1 MGEARRHSGSGGVGG
16 QGQGVPP
23 IPSDHAAG
31 RPPAGWVVCGVDG
44 SQHAADASWA
54 AARAAARLGLGLQ
67 LVRAFDWPPGGIPGL
82 PAGDLG
88 RVVARR
94 SALGE
99 LFRLVDSVAAV
110 HPATA
115 AAGALTDGT
124 ALDVLTAATATAA
137 LTVVGA
143 QGQSAPGG
151 PRAGSVALGIT
162 RTTLC
167 PVLVHRAAVS
177 AAGELGGVAVSVDG
191 GPATARLL
199 DVAARSAGRRGD
211 LVVVDDSPSDLV
223 APDSWAAVGEA
234 LLALRAAH
242 PDLRIT
248 RRRHRGLPGSMLV
261 ELSVSVSLIV
271 VGRALEST
279 RPHLSARV
287 GAVLRRGTCSTLV
300 VPLDRHV

>member
-1 MGEARRHSGSGGVGG
+1 MGEARRHSGSVGVGG

-31 RPPAGWVVCGVDG
+31 QPPAGWVVCGVDG
-44 SQHAADASWA
+44 SQHAADASWV

-67 LVRAFDWPPGGIPGL
+67 LVRAFDWPTGGIPGL

-124 ALDVLTAATATAA
+124 ALEVLTAATATAA